1 MDISDSE
8 VPLAIASSNLSSN
21 ERPPAD
27 WFSVGRDSSA
37 PAPPLL
43 FFSCYGGSASAHED
57 APVPTLEELRRQ
69 WPTVVDLAVHAH
81 PGEIAR

>member
-1 MDISDSE
+1 MSDSE

-27 WFSVGRDSSA
+27 WLGQWSV

-43 FFSCYGGSASAHED
+43 FFSCYGGSAD

>member
-27 WFSVGRDSSA
+27 WSSVGRDSSA

-43 FFSCYGGSASAHED
+43 FFSCYGGSAD

-81 PGEIAR
+81 PGQIAW